1 MGYQLVKGNEAIIK
15 GAILA
20 GCRSYYGYPITPAS
34 EIAETAAKD
43 FPASGGT
50 FVQAE
55 SETAAINMV
64 FGAASTG
71 ERTMTASSGPGLSLM
86 QEGIS
91 YLHGAELPCVVV
103 DVMRGGP
110 GLGNI
115 APEQS
120 DYNQACKGGGHGS
133 YNNIVYAPAFAQEMC
148 SLTMNAFDI
157 ADQYRRPVM
166 ILADG
171 CTGQIMEPVEFPSEP
186 VEPPV
191 HDWAVRGDAETRQN
205 LITSIYMDPE
215 VLEPHNLKLMALSDK
230 AAAEL
235 PEWREYKTEDADIV
249 LVGYG
254 IMGRVLRSAVDLA
267 RAQGI
272 KAGLIRPITLWPFP
286 DEPFVKAVG
295 KAKRFLA
302 VELSNGQMVHDVRL
316 AIGSNRP
323 VGLYS
328 RHGGMLPHASEICEI
343 LAGKRE
349 EDHVYERAV

>member
-1 MGYQLVKGNEAIIK
+1 MAYQLVKGNEAIVK
-15 GAILA
+15 GAIMA

-64 FGAASTG
+64 FGAAAAG

-103 DVMRGGP
+103 DIMRGGP

-133 YNNIVYAPAFAQEMC
+133 YNNIVFAPAFAQEMF
-148 SLTMNAFDI
+148 SLTRNAFNV
-157 ADQYRRPVM
+157 ADRFRCPVM

-171 CTGQIMEPVEFPSEP
+171 VTGQIMEPIEFPAESD
-186 VEPPV
+186 EPPV
-191 HDWAVRGDAETRQN
+191 KDWAVRGDAETHKN
-205 LITSIYMDPE
+205 LITSIYMVPE
-215 VLEPHNLKLMALSDK
+215 VLEAHNRKLSARYAK
-230 AAAEL
+230 AAEEL
-235 PEWREYKTEDADIV
+235 PEWREYMMEDAETV

-267 RAQGI
+267 RAKGI
-272 KAGLIRPITLWPFP
+272 KAGLIRPVTLWPYP
-286 DEPFVKAVG
+286 DEPFVKAAAS
-295 KAKRFLA
+295 AKRFLA

-316 AIGSNRP
+316 AIGGKLP
-323 VGLYS
+323 VGFYG
-328 RHGGMLPHASEICEI
+328 RYGGMLPHASEICEI
-343 LAGKRE
+343 LAGERE
-349 EDHVYERAV
+349 EDHVYECAV